1 LERLKEKFKNSNKA
15 NNENQR
21 IIRKERQIVKLFL
34 INFLLFIMENA
45 MSKRNTRI
53 FKSDDLSKNKY

>member
-45 MSKRNTRI
+45 MSKRNTMI